1 MNNFLN
7 FILRYVSKSW
17 DTWTLVF
24 LVVSMA
30 LLPWAVFPFSKS
42 RLIIIGILLIIGH
55 INKHNFGVRV
65 GFMIA
70 GLIFGVIVRLL

>member
-7 FILRYVSKSW
+7 FILRCVSKSW

-42 RLIIIGILLIIGH
+42 RLIFIGILLIAGFIS
-55 INKHNFGVRV
+55 KHNFGVRV

-70 GLIFGVIVRLL
+70 GLIFGVIIRLL

>member
-1 MNNFLN
+1 MRSLFN
-7 FILRYVSKSW
+7 FILRFVSESW

-30 LLPWAVFPFSKS
+30 LLPWAIFPFSKS

-55 INKHNFGVRV
+55 INKHNFGVRI

-70 GLIFGVIVRLL
+70 GLIIGLIIRLL